1 MVKKGGSKKT
11 KVPEIGEKLLN
22 LPVVS
27 DLPHV
32 SQDKHV
38 ASIDVGIRNLALCIF
53 CVKDKDNFTSLS
65 KPSKMC
71 SIIHWDVINLCDE
84 EKVRYCDHCKYQAVY
99 EKIKSP
105 SSHNLSGSNTSSAVS
120 MSSNHDAQV
129 AEELSI
135 CTLSISSSEDEEIED
150 EKEEYEYFCKRHSK
164 IMGVAGKPPLPKS
177 LEPNVIKKLKY
188 NDLMSLCEEENI
200 NVDKVNN
207 KKLSKSQILNKI
219 LTHCKFAYLNLVTK
233 KKVNAKDISLVE
245 IGSRLVLAFDKVKH
259 MMNLR
264 NTTVLIE
271 NQISPLA
278 NRMKTIQG
286 MITQYFI
293 MNLVHDVIF
302 VSSINKLKDFV
313 QDSGD
318 YSSRKKKG
326 VSICKD
332 IVMTNDSFSNKA
344 DVLEISK
351 KKDDMADSFLQGLWY
366 LRKYGYFQ
374 MDSAI
379 YSS

>member
-1 MVKKGGSKKT
+1 V
-11 KVPEIGEKLLN
+11 E
-22 LPVVS
+22 
-27 DLPHV
+27 
-32 SQDKHV
+32 
-38 ASIDVGIRNLALCIF
+38 
-53 CVKDKDNFTSLS
+53 
-65 KPSKMC
+65 
-71 SIIHWDVINLCDE
+71 
-84 EKVRYCDHCKYQAVY
+84 
-99 EKIKSP
+99 
-105 SSHNLSGSNTSSAVS
+105 
-120 MSSNHDAQV
+120 
-129 AEELSI
+129 
-135 CTLSISSSEDEEIED
+135 
-150 EKEEYEYFCKRHSK
+150 
-164 IMGVAGKPPLPKS
+164 
-177 LEPNVIKKLKY
+177 
-188 NDLMSLCEEENI
+188 
-200 NVDKVNN
+200 KVNN
-207 KKLSKSQILNKI
+207 KKLSKSQLLNKI
-219 LTHCKFAYLNLVTK
+219 HGHCKFAYLNLVTK

-245 IGSRLVLAFDKVKH
+245 IGSRLVIAFDKVKH
-259 MMNLR
+259 MMNMR

-344 DVLEISK
+344 DILEISK

-366 LRKYGYFQ
+366 LRKYGHFQ